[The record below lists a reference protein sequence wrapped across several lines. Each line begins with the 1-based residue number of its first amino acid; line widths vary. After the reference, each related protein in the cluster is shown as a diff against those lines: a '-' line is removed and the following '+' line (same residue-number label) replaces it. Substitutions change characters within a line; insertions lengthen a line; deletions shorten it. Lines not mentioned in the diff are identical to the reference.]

1 MFLKAH
7 KEKKKKTGPLALST
21 IIYVQC
27 VCVCVVFLFLFFGVC
42 VCVRRLQGSTGSHYI
57 EQAGLNPLPLSG
69 TPYHTQG
76 SSALLFKTASLA
88 KPGAH

>member
-7 KEKKKKTGPLALST
+7 KEKKKKQAPWLYLLLFMCSV
-21 IIYVQC
+21 Y
-27 VCVCVVFLFLFFGVC
+27 VCVWFFCFCFLGC